1 MKVKQALKI
10 DQIMGR
16 TIPSDI
22 PEQLSQKY
30 LSESKGFWIPIGE
43 MDLIHFVR
51 AFNKRERTIK
61 DENTKMLFQIMKDMM
76 DPKEIN

>member
-16 TIPSDI
+16 TIHSDK

-30 LSESKGFWIPIGE
+30 LSESRGEYIPIGE
-43 MDLIHFVR
+43 MDLIHFIR
-51 AFNKRERTIK
+51 AFNKRERVVK
-61 DENTKMLFQIMKDMM
+61 DKNEMALLEILKTL
-76 DPKEIN
+76 DPKIVN

>member
-16 TIPSDI
+16 TIPSDM

-30 LSESKGFWIPIGE
+30 LSESRGEYICIGE
-43 MDLIHFVR
+43 MDLIHFIR
-51 AFNKRERTIK
+51 AFNKRERVVK
-61 DENTKMLFQIMKDMM
+61 DKNEMALLEILKTL
-76 DPKEIN
+76 DPNLIN

>member
-30 LSESKGFWIPIGE
+30 LSESKGVWIPICE